1 MAWSTSTRAQRLPKG
16 WATLRRTILTR
27 DHHTCQAITHTPD
40 CDGRAT
46 EVDHIIPG
54 DDHRPENLQALS
66 TPCHLTKTRA
76 EDTAR
81 RQAYRAASRRPAE
94 PHPGRITP

>member
-16 WATLRRTILTR
+16 WAALRRTILAR
-27 DHHTCQAITHTPD
+27 DHHTCQAPIHAPD

-66 TPCHLTKTRA
+66 TPCHLAKTRA
-76 EDTAR
+76 EDAAR
-81 RQAYRAASRRPAE
+81 RQAYRAASRRPTE
-94 PHPGRITP
+94 PHPGRIAP

>member
-16 WATLRRTILTR
+16 WAALRRTILAR
-27 DHHTCQAITHTPD
+27 DHHTCQAPIHAPD
-40 CDGRAT
+40 CDGRAA

-76 EDTAR
+76 EDAAR

>member
-16 WATLRRTILTR
+16 WTTLRRTVLAR

-54 DDHRPENLQALS
+54 DDHRLENLQGLS
-66 TPCHLTKTRA
+66 QPCHLAKTRA
-76 EDTAR
+76 EDAAR
-81 RQAYRAASRRPAE
+81 RQSARDQARRPQE
-94 PHPGRITP
+94 DHPGRIAP